1 VAYSPPAGNAINF
14 DLVDSYSP
22 PAGNAINFN
31 LVESTVASGTDLFD
45 GKVKIKSSATDL
57 FNGKVKVKSS
67 AIDLFDGKVVIEQSA
82 TDLFDGK
89 VKVKDSAVD
98 LFDGKVR
105 VKDVAV
111 DLFDGKVVIEQAA
124 TDLFDGKVKI
134 KDSAIDLFDG
144 KVIIAQTATDLFDGK
159 VKIISAAHTD
169 ADSGISGKGYS
180 EIDSGI
186 LGAPVLQAFSGI
198 RGIVEDI
205 TFQALS
211 GIKGIFIEES
221 SADSALAGLAGT
233 ESNSGILGLAASI
246 IGSGIIGGEADVFG
260 FSYPLADP
268 IPLRNTT
275 IWGSFR
281 NVQTIHH
288 AYGRV
293 RLAPIPYEKTGKFHV
308 LADHGIQG
316 VDEIQIDD
324 ETIYAWKFKNTLDS
338 SSSPVAMLE
347 LGEALPDGS
356 SLVALIRG
364 KVHPVTGVLLTNPA
378 DVLWDILANIVG
390 ASISYADLDRF
401 RVECAI
407 YGIEIHGLLDDRERS
422 IKKQLDLITESI
434 GAIWS
439 GGMPGLARVYPV
451 DE

>member
-31 LVESTVASGTDLFD
+31 LVEDAAATGINLFDGKVKIKSSGTDLFD

-57 FNGKVKVKSS
+57 FDGKVVLEQ
-67 AIDLFDGKVVIEQSA
+67 AAVDLFDGKVKIKDSA

-89 VKVKDSAVD
+89 VKIKDSAT
-98 LFDGKVR
+98 
-105 VKDVAV
+105 
-111 DLFDGKVVIEQAA
+111 DLFDGKVVLEQAA
-124 TDLFDGKVKI
+124 VDLFDGKVKI

-144 KVIIAQTATDLFDGK
+144 KVVIVQTATDLFDGK
-159 VKIISAAHTD
+159 VEITSTAHTD
-169 ADSGISGKGYS
+169 IDSGILGKGHS
-180 EIDSGI
+180 DIDSGI
-186 LGAPVLQAFSGI
+186 LGAPVSQTPSGI
-198 RGIVEDI
+198 RGVVEDLTI
-205 TFQALS
+205 QALS
-211 GIKGIFIEES
+211 GIKGILTKES
-221 SADSALAGLAGT
+221 SIDSALAGLAGT
-233 ESNSGILGLAASI
+233 ESDSGIIGLVDLVI
-246 IGSGIIGGEADVFG
+246 NSGIIGGEADVFG

-275 IWGSFR
+275 IWGSFK

-288 AYGRV
+288 VYGRV
-293 RLAPIPYEKTGKFHV
+293 RLAPIPYEKTRKFFV

-324 ETIYAWKFKNTLDS
+324 EIIYSWKFKNTLDS
-338 SSSPVAMLE
+338 SNSSVAMLE

-356 SLVALIRG
+356 TLMAMIRG

-378 DVLWDILANIVG
+378 DVLWDILANVVG
-390 ASISYADLDRF
+390 APISYANLDRF
-401 RVECAI
+401 RVECSI

-439 GGMPGLARVYPV
+439 GGMPGLARIYPV

>member
-1 VAYSPPAGNAINF
+1 MAYSPPAGNAVNF

-31 LVESTVASGTDLFD
+31 LVADAA
-45 GKVKIKSSATDL
+45 AT
-57 FNGKVKVKSS
+57 G
-67 AIDLFDGKVVIEQSA
+67 IDLFDGKVTLKSAA

-89 VKVKDSAVD
+89 VKVKSSATDLFDGKVVIEQTATDLFDGKVKVRDVAID

-105 VKDVAV
+105 IKDIAT

-134 KDSAIDLFDG
+134 KDSATDLFDG
-144 KVIIAQTATDLFDGK
+144 KVKIERTATDLFDGK
-159 VKIISAAHTD
+159 VEIIRTAHAD
-169 ADSGISGKGYS
+169 VDSGISGKGYS
-180 EIDSGI
+180 DIDSGL
-186 LGAPVLQAFSGI
+186 LGAPVLQALSGI
-198 RGIVEDI
+198 RGVVEDLTI
-205 TFQALS
+205 QALC
-211 GIKGIFIEES
+211 GIKGILTEES
-221 SADSALAGLAGT
+221 DVDSALAGLVKT
-233 ESNSGILGLAASI
+233 ESGSGIIGLAASVI
-246 IGSGIIGGEADVFG
+246 RSGIIGGEADVFG

-275 IWGSFR
+275 IWGSFK

-293 RLAPIPYEKTGKFHV
+293 RLAPIPYEKTRKFFV

-324 ETIYAWKFKNTLDS
+324 EVAYAWKFKNILDS
-338 SSSPVAMLE
+338 SNSPVAMLE
-347 LGEALPDGS
+347 LGEALPEGS
-356 SLVALIRG
+356 SLIALIRG
-364 KVHPVTGVLLTNPA
+364 KVHPATGVLLTNPA
-378 DVLWDILANIVG
+378 DILWDILANIVG
-390 ASISYADLDRF
+390 APISYADLDRF

-407 YGIEIHGLLDDRERS
+407 HGIEIHGLLDDRERS

-439 GGMPGLARVYPV
+439 GGMPGLARIYPV
-451 DE
+451 SE